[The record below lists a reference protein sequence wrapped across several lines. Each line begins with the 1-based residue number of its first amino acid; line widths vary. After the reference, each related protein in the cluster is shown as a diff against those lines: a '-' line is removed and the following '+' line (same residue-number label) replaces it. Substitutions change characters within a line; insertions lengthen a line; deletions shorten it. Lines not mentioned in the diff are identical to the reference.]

1 MSLPKANIGSGGRKG
16 TFWSKTISLGL
27 GLASAGRSF
36 FRRGLSLT
44 PLYCVVHEHMHV
56 CVGGGGTHTLI
67 KSAKCKGFGSIHFLI
82 TFLLGFA
89 WDCHSG
95 SHCSSAGDNQ
105 VKTFISHFEKAGG
118 SAYLPWSE
126 LRAGQVTGQKGK
138 FWEEGQIM

>member
-1 MSLPKANIGSGGRKG
+1 MGVEKGLFGPRPFLLALDLLLLVEVFSEEDFLLPLCTVLSMS
-16 TFWSKTISLGL
+16 TCM
-27 GLASAGRSF
+27 
-36 FRRGLSLT
+36 
-44 PLYCVVHEHMHV
+44 CVW
-56 CVGGGGTHTLI
+56 GGGGTHTLI